1 MTFPD
6 FRDLISN
13 LLDELPPQAL
23 EGLQGVHVFEHVKT
37 DPHEPGLVRMGEY
50 LDPGPDSV
58 FATHSHLGRHVA
70 IYYGS
75 FVAVANGNPNFDWE
89 AETWETLTHEIQHHV
104 ESRAGERGLIEWDI
118 EQLEAYRKKKRAQKD
133 GKSFWRW
140 SA

>member
-6 FRDLISN
+6 FRDLISS
-13 LLDELPPQAL
+13 LLDELPPKAL
-23 EGLQGVHVFEHVKT
+23 EGLQGVHVFEHVKA

-50 LDPGPDSV
+50 LDPGRDSF
-58 FATHSHLGRHVA
+58 FAAHSHLGRHVA

-75 FVAVANGNPNFDWE
+75 FVAVAAGNPNFDWE

-118 EQLEAYRKKKRAQKD
+118 ERLEAYRKKKRAEKD
-133 GKSFWRW
+133 NKSFWRW